1 LQTGFITDER
11 FVFKKHQRYLSFN
24 ALVRLAVLICFVS
37 QHPVAQVDRQTAATT
52 NATTAPSAA
61 PSAVSAAI
69 SAVSVILHA
78 ASPNG
83 GRISA
88 HHAEA
93 AASASYSAI
102 LAILGEIPT
111 ASAPAASPPLPPPP
125 ATTAVAIPAV
135 GESSTSTMEQEP
147 VDDPRWGNGIAPD
160 YISDIEYSD

>member
-1 LQTGFITDER
+1 M
-11 FVFKKHQRYLSFN
+11 FKKHQRYLSFN

-37 QHPVAQVDRQTAATT
+37 QHPVAQVDRQPAATT

-61 PSAVSAAI
+61 PCAAPCAVSAAI

-111 ASAPAASPPLPPPP
+111 ASAPATSPPLLPPP
-125 ATTAVAIPAV
+125 ATTAVAIPAI
-135 GESSTSTMEQEP
+135 GGSSTSTVEQEP

-160 YISDIEYSD
+160 HISNIEYSD